1 MRLLEASPFILIEG
15 FTDGGRSFGPA
26 KCFLSKIADKA
37 DGALILPVR
46 THYSG
51 DVVEIISPKFLR
63 EELHLKDGDTIK
75 VRAFSST
82 FQKASASPK

>member
-1 MRLLEASPFILIEG
+1 MLPQQNR
-15 FTDGGRSFGPA
+15 
-26 KCFLSKIADKA
+26 DKA

-51 DVVEIISPKFLR
+51 DVVELISPKFLR
-63 EELHLKDGDTIK
+63 EELHLKDGDTVK

-82 FQKASASPK
+82 FQKASASQK